1 MSGSDDRRIDEILGQ
16 ITKISEILKGDEYN
30 QGGLSGRINDH
41 EVRMNVLEKFK
52 DRSIF
57 IMGTLVIPAIPGVIT
72 LYNLISTW
80 VHPVV
85 IK

>member
-30 QGGLSGRINDH
+30 QGGLIGRINDH